1 MPSDNPTPL
10 CDAEAFIAYNRDSD
24 QHIDKVVDVQ
34 TARRI
39 EKVMHKLADALGTP
53 DCSPDCEECKAF
65 NEAAMKEYRALME
78 TNEKK
83 EGVEG

>member
-10 CDAEAFIAYNRDSD
+10 KAYELAAIMLNAIGWNGNDFRLRDS
-24 QHIDKVVDVQ
+24 VS
-34 TARRI
+34 
-39 EKVMHKLADALGTP
+39 LAI
-53 DCSPDCEECKAF
+53 S
-65 NEAAMKEYRALME
+65 KEVERLNKLME